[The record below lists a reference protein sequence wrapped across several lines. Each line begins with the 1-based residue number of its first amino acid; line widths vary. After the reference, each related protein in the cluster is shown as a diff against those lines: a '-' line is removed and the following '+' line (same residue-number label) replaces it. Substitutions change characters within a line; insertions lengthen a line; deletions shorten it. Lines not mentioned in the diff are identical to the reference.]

1 MSHNKFKIGAVS
13 GNRTSEIP
21 LDLSD
26 LGDVSSTAPNS
37 GEFLEWGGTEWAGAT
52 PSGVGS
58 SGVIFIGEGASQ
70 DYNNSSATD
79 PILGTN
85 VEFYDSSPINTIS
98 GASITPSS
106 NWISSVTLP
115 AGTYLFE
122 ASIALTFSTTSNGVF
137 RFYDGSS
144 YFGIEAQYG
153 STDFQT
159 AIVCR
164 TTETFTST
172 TTVSVRT
179 TTGANLNTKSAQ
191 GTRQAQRAML
201 SIIQSN

>member
-1 MSHNKFKIGAVS
+1 MSHNKFKVS
-13 GNRTSEIP
+13 TVSADRTSSIS
-21 LDLSD
+21 LDLGD
-26 LGDVSSTAPNS
+26 LGDVSSTSPSS

-52 PSGVGS
+52 PSGGS

-70 DYNNSSATD
+70 DYNNSSSASS
-79 PILGTN
+79 ILGTN

-98 GASITPSS
+98 GATITSSS

-122 ASIALTFSTTSNGVF
+122 AAIALTFSTTSNGIF
-137 RFYDGSS
+137 RFYNGTS

-159 AIVCR
+159 GIVCR
-164 TTETFTST
+164 TTATFTSA

-179 TTGANLNTKSAQ
+179 TAGASLNTKSAQ
-191 GTRQAQRAML
+191 GVRQAQRAML